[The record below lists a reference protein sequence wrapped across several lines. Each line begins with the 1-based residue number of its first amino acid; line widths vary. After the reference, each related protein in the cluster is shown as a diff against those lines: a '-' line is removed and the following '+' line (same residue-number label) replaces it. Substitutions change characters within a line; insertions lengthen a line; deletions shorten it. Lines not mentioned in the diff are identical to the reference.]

1 MPEGV
6 TKYIEGGDKLRRY
19 LADLISRVGPGG
31 TLKVGFLSNAKYPDG
46 KPVAMIAA
54 IQEYG
59 APSRNIPPRPFF
71 RNMVARRS
79 SEWPAEI
86 EAQIKS
92 TNYNGRLTMNRM
104 KEVIKGDLKLSIRDT
119 NDPPLAPS
127 TIKRKG
133 FDKPLIHTSHML
145 NSVDGEYEER

>member
-19 LADLISRVGPGG
+19 LADLIARVGPGG
-31 TLKVGFLSNAKYPDG
+31 TLKVGFLSNATYPDG

-54 IQEYG
+54 FNEYG
-59 APSRNIPPRPFF
+59 VPSRNIPPRPFF

-79 SEWPAEI
+79 SEWPSEI
-86 EAQIKS
+86 EAQLKS
-92 TNYNGRLTMNRM
+92 TNYDARLTMNRT

-133 FDKPLIHTSHML
+133 FDKPLIDRGIMI
-145 NSVDGEYEER
+145 NSVDGEYEEK